1 MAVQSTIQVVLLLVS
16 SFAIEGKTDGVRE
29 CPPWFKWVNTTDSH
43 FPHCVCSQ
51 AMSYCIDCN
60 QENQQSSLKPASCV
74 FYDSD
79 SDEVVAASC
88 PFLFP
93 KHMLEN
99 GAIPLPTNVS
109 ELNAFV
115 CGNLRREVEGPL
127 CGKCTKGTGPSI
139 YSTGNECVRCS
150 PVNVVYYLLL
160 QYLPTTL
167 LVLAIIVFR
176 LNVTAAP
183 MAHYVLF
190 CNTII
195 IFSRFFVTSYAS
207 VIATS
212 NTYKTMLSKLVMTLT
227 AVWSFDALFFVS
239 PPLCISPH
247 FEDIYKPFV
256 DFLATLYPFILLLL
270 TYAGTELHARNFT
283 PVVIL
288 WRPFHQIYVRFYS
301 TWEPNASM
309 IQAFSSLFF
318 LSYAKVHFL
327 MGVPYLWT
335 IVRNV
340 EGNKIKQMVY
350 IDPTVPYLA
359 KKHVYLIT
367 LSLFIGIFLFLPPL
381 VLLVI
386 YPTSLYRKISH
397 RLKPRW
403 KLAIKAYVETFQG
416 CYKDGTNG
424 TRDYR
429 AISGYILV
437 TGALLL
443 TVEYVEA
450 HTVTIQYTYPLQV
463 PIIFFT
469 VLTIIFARLQ
479 PYKHRVS
486 NTSAVTLLA
495 LLTAIF
501 ALFSFV
507 NATGRGDVL
516 MFVLMSSPHCVL
528 YGYVVWKIIRSCRR
542 YRNTDNVRAQLVP
555 RPINTVS
562 NYTNLSDT
570 ASVQ

>member
-1 MAVQSTIQVVLLLVS
+1 MAVQSTIQVVLMLVS

-51 AMSYCIDCN
+51 AMSDCIDCN

-79 SDEVVAASC
+79 SDEVVAALC

-99 GAIPLPTNVS
+99 GVVPLPTNVS

-150 PVNVVYYLLL
+150 PVNVAYYLLL

-167 LVLAIIVFR
+167 LVLAVIVFR

-183 MAHYVLF
+183 MAHFVLF
-190 CNTII
+190 CNII
-195 IFSRFFVTSYAS
+195 VLFNKFIVGVYTG
-207 VIATS
+207 INGTS
-212 NTYKTMLSKLVMTLT
+212 NLGKLVLTLT

-288 WRPFHQIYVRFYS
+288 WRPFHRIYVRFYS

-335 IVRNV
+335 TVKNV
-340 EGNKIKQMVY
+340 EGNMIKQMVY
-350 IDPTVPYLA
+350 IDPTVQFLA
-359 KKHVYLIT
+359 KKHIYLIPF
-367 LSLFIGIFLFLPPL
+367 SLFIGIFLFLPPL

-403 KLAIKAYVETFQG
+403 RLAIKAYVETFQG

-429 AISGYILV
+429 AISGYILAM
-437 TGALLL
+437 GALLL
-443 TVEYVEA
+443 IAQAIIALVSN
-450 HTVTIQYTYPLQV
+450 TYPLQAS
-463 PIIFFT
+463 IIFFT
-469 VLTIIFARLQ
+469 VLTIIFALLQ

-507 NATGRGDVL
+507 NATGGSDVTRVL
-516 MFVLMSSPHCVL
+516 MLVLMSSPHCVL
-528 YGYVVWKIIRSCRR
+528 YGYVVWKIIRSS
-542 YRNTDNVRAQLVP
+542 RNTDNVRAQLVP
-555 RPINTVS
+555 RPINTAS